1 MSEEL
6 SIISLLIEPFQYD
19 FMRKAMLVGG
29 LVGCVCAVLSCF
41 LTLKGWALLGDALSH
56 SIVPGVVIAYIFHAP
71 FAIGAFIAGLLST
84 LGIGFVK
91 THSRLREDAVIGIV
105 FTAFFAAGLV
115 LRSLFPSNV
124 DLKTIMLGNLLGISD
139 VDALQCLVIGAI
151 CLCFIL
157 WKWRD
162 LMLYCFDPNHARCIG
177 LNTTALYWLFLS
189 LISLMTVAALQTVGA
204 CLVVAMLITPGA
216 TAYLLTD
223 RFSKMLQLAAIQG
236 LISCVVGAYISWFAH
251 ASTGGIIVVLQTLFF
266 ILAAVFSPKYGIL
279 NKTRSFKSSHPTLR
293 AS

>member
-6 SIISLLIEPFQYD
+6 SILSALLEPFQYD
-19 FMRKAMLVGG
+19 FMRKAMFVGG

-139 VDALQCLVIGAI
+139 SDATQCILIGILCLALVV
-151 CLCFIL
+151 

-162 LMLYCFDPNHARCIG
+162 LMLYCFDPNHARCLG
-177 LNTTALYWLFLS
+177 LNTTACYWLFLS

-223 RFSKMLQLAAIQG
+223 RFSKMLQIAAAQG
-236 LISCVVGAYISWFAH
+236 VVSCIAGAYISWFAQ
-251 ASTGGIIVVLQTLFF
+251 ASTGGIIVALQTFFF
-266 ILAAVFSPKYGIL
+266 ILAAFFSPKYGIL
-279 NKTRSFKSSHPTLR
+279 NKNRSLKSAIPALTS
-293 AS
+293 S